1 MVNRL
6 RFQGFIGVLLL
17 AILCFAADVARG
29 SPQASAPHTVA
40 GIVRDASGAPVS
52 GARVLLVQGANVLQQ
67 ETTTHQDGKFS
78 FTYDKPGAYLLKIHK
93 DGYVD
98 SKQSLTLPSPTT
110 MELAISLS
118 SASSGQQ
125 KSSASSEP
133 MQFSDKPDFK
143 IAGIT
148 DWTAAGGHGSDANLR
163 ASEALARD
171 TRNLGSKGKSSATYL
186 EQEQRLRAAVQKD
199 PASFDANHAL
209 GEFCLQE
216 HHYADATVPLERAR
230 ELDPKDSENSY
241 ALAQAYEGAGQHDKA
256 RALAQSL
263 VAARDSAELHHLL
276 GDIEEQLDHPLVA
289 EQEYERAVQLEP
301 SEDNYFAWGGEL
313 LMHRAVQPAI
323 EVFSKGVQA
332 FPRSERMLAGLGAA
346 LYASGAYKEAAQ
358 RVCEASDLSPSAA
371 EPYLFLGR
379 MEQFAP
385 DPLPCVVPE
394 LARFLRDQ
402 PENAFANYYYA
413 VALWKTQG
421 SNGAEEVEKLLQ
433 KAIQVDPRFAEAY
446 LQLGIVQTE
455 SGDSEHAMASFQR
468 SIAANPGLPD
478 PHFRLAQAYKRAGDD
493 PSAAREFQTFQR
505 LKQSDAQAVEQQRRA
520 IRQFVVVLKNSGD
533 SNPR

>member
-1 MVNRL
+1 MVNL
-6 RFQGFIGVLLL
+6 LSFQGFIGVLLL
-17 AILCFAADVARG
+17 AIFCVAADVARG
-29 SPQASAPHTVA
+29 SPQAPAPQTVA

-52 GARVLLVQGANVLQQ
+52 GARVLLVQGATGLQQ

-78 FTYDKPGAYLLKIHK
+78 FTFDKPGTFLLKIHK

-98 SKQSLTLPSPTT
+98 SKQFLTLPSPAAI
-110 MELAISLS
+110 ELAISLS
-118 SASSGQQ
+118 PASSAQQ
-125 KSSASSEP
+125 KSSSSEP

-143 IAGIT
+143 VAGIT

-171 TRNLGSKGKSSATYL
+171 TRNLGSTGKSSATYS
-186 EQEQRLRAAVQKD
+186 EQERSLRAAVQKN
-199 PASFDANHAL
+199 PANFAANHAL
-209 GEFCLQE
+209 GEFCLQA
-216 HHYADATVPLERAR
+216 HQYADATVPLERAH
-230 ELDPKDSENSY
+230 ELNPRDYGNSY
-241 ALAQAYEGAGQHDKA
+241 ALAQAYEGAGRHGKA
-256 RALAQSL
+256 RALVQSL
-263 VAARDSAELHHLL
+263 LATKDSAELHHLL
-276 GDIEEQLDHPLVA
+276 GDIEEQLDHPLAA
-289 EQEYERAVQLEP
+289 EQEYERSVQLQP
-301 SEDNYFAWGGEL
+301 SEANYFAWGGEL
-313 LMHRAVQPAI
+313 LIHRAVQPAI

-346 LYASGAYKEAAQ
+346 LYASGAYEEAAQ
-358 RVCEASDLSPSAA
+358 RVCEASDLNPSAA

-385 DPLPCVVPE
+385 DPLPCVVPKLE
-394 LARFLRDQ
+394 RFLRDQ

-413 VALWKTQG
+413 LALWKTQG
-421 SNGAEEVEKLLQ
+421 SNGIQEVEKLLQ
-433 KAIQVDPRFAEAY
+433 KAIQVDSRFAEAY

-455 SGDSEHAMASFQR
+455 SGDSEHAMASFEK
-468 SIAANPGLPD
+468 SIAANPELPD
-478 PHFRLAQAYKRAGDD
+478 PHFRLAQAYKHAGDD

-520 IRQFVVVLKNSGD
+520 IRQFVVVLKKSGD